1 MATQE
6 QENSKKECQRLL
18 ALLDESENRFRLMA
32 DTAPVMI
39 WTSGADKLCNYFNQ
53 VWLEFTGRHLEQ
65 EQGYGWWE
73 GVYPKD
79 RQQCLDTY
87 VKAFDTRQ
95 KFEIEYRL
103 RRADGK
109 YRWIL
114 NTGVPRY
121 YPDGSFAGYIGSAI
135 DITDRKLSEAAL
147 KSANEVLEIKVKER
161 TAQLNHTIS
170 LLKEEIKERR
180 RVEEALRQS
189 EKRFRSIVD
198 QAGDAFFVQ
207 DGEGKIID
215 VNQQACDSLGYTRAE
230 LFNLSVSDF
239 EVSIQLEEMK
249 KTWQQIVLGET
260 HTVNGIYRR
269 KDGATFPVEVRLS
282 KVEWGGDRYILAI
295 ARDITDRQQVEQ
307 VLRETEERFLSLLK
321 ALPVGIFRTDPQG
334 NCLYVNDRWSDIT
347 GLSLEVAQGEGW
359 AQAIHED
366 DRERVYREWYES
378 AQTNSPFKSEYR
390 FVRSDGLVTWVLGQ
404 SVPEMGAEGV
414 ISYVG
419 TLTDISDPKRVEEER
434 DRYFNLSLDMICTA
448 GFDGYLKQLNPAW
461 EKSVGFSSEEL
472 LAKPYIEFVHPE
484 DRQATIREAEK
495 IALGINILSFENRW
509 LCKDGSYKW
518 FLWQAVPFPEQQ
530 KMYAVARDITERKQ
544 TEEALRSNE
553 RILQVIFD
561 SAFQFMGLM
570 TPDGT
575 LIKANQTALD
585 AIKAEP
591 KDVIDRLF
599 WETPWWSGNSEI
611 GNRLQTAIS
620 EAAQG
625 KFVRYETEAQNHE
638 NQVII
643 VDFSIKPVFD
653 ETGKVVLL
661 IPEGRD
667 ITERKQAD
675 SERQQLVTLIENSTD
690 LIGIA
695 SLEGKPIF
703 LNQSGL
709 KLLGLPNF
717 EELANMNIIDTFMPE
732 DINEVQQQ
740 IIPTVLEKGYWQG
753 EYRFKNLETGESIP
767 VDYNLFV
774 LKNPQ
779 TGQPQALATISR
791 DIKERKQAEEALRE
805 NQIRYQLLARA
816 TNDAIWN
823 WNLATGEVEWNEG
836 IQTLFGYAMADVEPT
851 AAWWYEHIHPEDRER
866 VVNGIHHALEK
877 KEQVRSDEYRYLKA
891 DNSYALVIDRGF
903 IACDER
909 GNPVRMVG
917 SMMDITQRKQSEEAL
932 RRYSEE
938 LRQRTQDL
946 EQTLRELQQ
955 TQAQLIQTEKMSSLG
970 QLVAGVA
977 HEINNPVSF
986 IYGNITPASEYVEDI
1001 LRLLKLYKHYY
1012 PNPVEEIQELVEEIE
1027 LDFLLEDLPKILA
1040 SMKMGANRIRE
1051 IVLSLRN
1058 FSRLDEAEMKDVN
1071 IHEGI
1076 DSTLLILQNRFK
1088 EIGTHAGIQV
1098 IKEYGNLPNIDCYAG
1113 QLNQVFMNIIT
1124 NAIDALDE
1132 WNKKRSLE
1140 EIKQH
1145 PSFIHIRT
1153 EVFNKDRVA
1162 IRIKD
1167 NGSGMTEE
1175 IRRKLFD
1182 PFFTTKPVGKGTGL
1196 GLSISYQIVVEK
1208 HRGNIYCISAPGQG
1222 TEFVIE
1228 IPIRQKSV

>member
-53 VWLEFTGRHLEQ
+53 VWLEFTGRHVEQ

-87 VKAFDTRQ
+87 VKAFDARQ
-95 KFEIEYRL
+95 KFEMEYRL

-161 TAQLNHTIS
+161 TTQLNHTIS

-215 VNQQACDSLGYTRAE
+215 VNQQACDSLGYTRVE

-239 EVSIQLEEMK
+239 EVSVQLEEMK
-249 KTWQQIVLGET
+249 EIWQQIVLGGT

-269 KDGATFPVEVRLS
+269 KDGTTFPVEVRLS

-295 ARDITDRQQVEQ
+295 ARDITDRKQVEQ
-307 VLRETEERFLSLLK
+307 LLRESEERFLSLVK
-321 ALPVGIFRTDPQG
+321 ALPVGIFRTNPQG

-366 DRERVYREWYES
+366 DRERVYQEWYES
-378 AQTNSPFKSEYR
+378 AKTNSPFKSEYR
-390 FVRSDGLVTWVLGQ
+390 FVRPDGLVTWVLGQ

-414 ISYVG
+414 MSYVG

-461 EKSVGFSSEEL
+461 EKSVGYSTEEL

-484 DRQATIREAEK
+484 DREGTIREAEK
-495 IALGINILSFENRW
+495 IALGINTLSLENRW

-518 FLWQAVPFPEQQ
+518 LLWQAVPFTEQQ

-561 SAFQFMGLM
+561 SAFQLMGLM

-585 AIKAEP
+585 VIKAEP

-599 WETPWWSGNSEI
+599 WETPWWPENPEI
-611 GNRLQTAIS
+611 RNRLQTAIS

-625 KFVRYETEAQNHE
+625 KFVRYETEAQNAE
-638 NQVII
+638 NQVMI

-675 SERQQLVTLIENSTD
+675 SERQKLITLIENSSD

-703 LNQSGL
+703 INQAGL

-717 EELANMNIIDTFMPE
+717 AELANMNITDTFMPE
-732 DINEVQQQ
+732 DINEIEQR

-753 EYRFKNLETGESIP
+753 EYRFKHFQTGESIP

-774 LKNPQ
+774 LKNPH

-791 DIKERKQAEEALRE
+791 DITE
-805 NQIRYQLLARA
+805 
-816 TNDAIWN
+816 
-823 WNLATGEVEWNEG
+823 
-836 IQTLFGYAMADVEPT
+836 
-851 AAWWYEHIHPEDRER
+851 
-866 VVNGIHHALEK
+866 
-877 KEQVRSDEYRYLKA
+877 
-891 DNSYALVIDRGF
+891 
-903 IACDER
+903 
-909 GNPVRMVG
+909 
-917 SMMDITQRKQSEEAL
+917 RKQSEEAL
-932 RRYSEE
+932 RRSSDE

-946 EQTLRELQQ
+946 EQILRELQQ

-1027 LDFLLEDLPKILA
+1027 LDFLLEDLPKLLA
-1040 SMKMGANRIRE
+1040 SMKMGADRIRE

-1132 WNKKRSLE
+1132 WNKKRSPE

-1145 PSFIHIRT
+1145 PSCIHIRT

-1167 NGSGMTEE
+1167 NGPGMTEE
-1175 IRRKLFD
+1175 VHRKLFD

-1208 HRGNIYCISAPGQG
+1208 HLGNIYCISAPGQG